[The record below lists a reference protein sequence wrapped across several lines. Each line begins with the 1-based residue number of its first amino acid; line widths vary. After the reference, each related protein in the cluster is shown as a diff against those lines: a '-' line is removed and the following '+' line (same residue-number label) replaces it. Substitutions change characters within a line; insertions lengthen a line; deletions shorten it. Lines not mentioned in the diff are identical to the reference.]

1 MPHIT
6 LTGIHKEIALSTS
19 SELIDQLQ
27 ALLEC
32 PRNYFT
38 IELLGNP
45 YIFDGEIVSPPCKI
59 NVEWFDRGQ
68 EIQDKAAE
76 IITSIMKISGY
87 EALDIYFTH
96 LEKNRYYENGE
107 HF

>member
-1 MPHIT
+1 MPHLT
-6 LTGIHKEIALSTS
+6 LTGVHKEIAISVST
-19 SELIDQLQ
+19 EIIDRLQ

-38 IELLGNP
+38 IELLSNP
-45 YIFDGEIVSPPCKI
+45 YIFDGELVSPPCKVG
-59 NVEWFDRGQ
+59 VEWFDRGQ
-68 EIQDKAAE
+68 ENQDKAAE
-76 IITSIMKISGY
+76 IITAILNAVGY

-96 LEKNRYYENGE
+96 LEKNQYYENGE